1 MLKIF
6 NHEVFGQMRTLAKND
21 EILFNLFDAGMA
33 TGYTTLSKGKNYLY
47 KKRVSNIA
55 KTLGIKGLDAVSNF
69 ELVDVTTEID
79 FENTYITED
88 SLYDLILES
97 KAKHAREFR
106 KWVTKVVLPEIRE
119 NGMYISED
127 ATVEQKT
134 YNYEMLDVTFSK
146 IAAEFFKDEFESCMK
161 FHTENKTRLSYE
173 RKHESRRSDKKMT
186 HPESKIKIM
195 NRILKVAHERALTY
209 AKANKWA
216 LNSLINDAILDI
228 NMEIKAIKH
237 NQTRGKLSYA
247 NCKAKVVNKIKTV
260 Y

>member
-1 MLKIF
+1 MFKVF
-6 NHEVFGQMRTLAKND
+6 NHDVFGCVRTIVEDGMA
-21 EILFNLFDAGMA
+21 LFNLQDSAMA
-33 TGYTTLSKGKNYLY
+33 VGYTKKNNEGKIYLR
-47 KKRVSNIA
+47 KDKVVNI
-55 KTLGIKGLDAVSNF
+55 TESLDIKGVSLGDTNHF
-69 ELVDVTTEID
+69 VSISKETD

-127 ATVEQKT
+127 ATAEQKA

-146 IAAEFFKDEFESCMK
+146 IAAEFFRDEFESCMK

-173 RKHESRRSDKKMT
+173 RKHEKRRSDKKMT
-186 HPESKIKIM
+186 HPDSKIKIM
-195 NRILKVAHERALTY
+195 NRILRVANERALTY

-228 NMEIKAIKH
+228 NMEIKGIKH

-247 NCKAKVVNKIKTV
+247 NCKAKVVSK
-260 Y
+260 